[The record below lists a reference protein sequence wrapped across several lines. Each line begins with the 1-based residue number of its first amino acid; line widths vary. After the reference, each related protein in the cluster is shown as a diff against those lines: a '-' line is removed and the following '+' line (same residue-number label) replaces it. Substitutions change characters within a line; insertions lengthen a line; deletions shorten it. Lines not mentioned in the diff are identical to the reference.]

1 MQQSCNSK
9 KKRNGNCILIRVRVL
24 SVFSEAAERRQALLV
39 QILEPEAKERLSR
52 ISLVK
57 PEKAR
62 KIEDMILAQASSG
75 RLGGKVR
82 ILPFF
87 LKECLDFLDF

>member
-1 MQQSCNSK
+1 MYP
-9 KKRNGNCILIRVRVL
+9 L
-24 SVFSEAAERRQALLV
+24 SSRFECVFSEAAERRQALLV

-82 ILPFF
+82 YLTFF
-87 LKECLDFLDF
+87 LKRVSSFLRFLNKL